1 MGEAKRRGTY
11 EQRKETSQIN
21 KLKNLTDEMI
31 DFSDP
36 NMFYL
41 KIGYE
46 FLKDKLHP
54 NDWIKR
60 RQAIIEYLKDRP
72 ADYSSPNGK
81 IRFTNDE
88 TSWYIFLC
96 EEFFRNPLL
105 TNPSQMSRIAPWI
118 ISLGK
123 SVDELK
129 KLDGIE
135 NKLKDLI
142 KKYKGNP
149 DGTLFELLIAAT
161 YLKKGYMIEFL
172 EEKSIKTPD
181 MRVFKSDEE
190 FFVECKK
197 LQRRTDYAEKER
209 NLFLKSWDESKQELL
224 KKYPNYWFFAKIK
237 TELVGGKVLNLK
249 EKFHNLVEKNH
260 ILTYEDHEISLVG
273 KKRDLNQIN
282 DYLQANYVKME
293 SFVFSKLLGDD
304 FVYSNADRTHILI
317 MIPDIMELASAP
329 TLGLFVNKLGSF
341 LGVTRVF
348 INENSQNKKSK
359 EVVKQVREGLEQL
372 DSYPN
377 SIVHVL
383 YEALEDSQ
391 VETKRWVKIQEKMQ
405 ELEKELASDVS
416 IKVHRLTYFESVDQM
431 FDVDETIMSWG
442 KKLSFNPFIFI

>member
-1 MGEAKRRGTY
+1 MGEAKKRGTY
-11 EQRKETSQIN
+11 EQRKETSQVR
-21 KLKNLTDEMI
+21 KLKKLTEEMI

-72 ADYSSPNGK
+72 VDYSSPNGK

-161 YLKKGYMIEFL
+161 YLKQGYTVEFL
-172 EEKSIKTPD
+172 GENSIKTPD

-190 FFVECKK
+190 FYVECKK

-209 NLFLKSWDESKQELL
+209 NLFLKSWDESKQDLL
-224 KKYPNYWFFAKIK
+224 KKYPNYWFIAEIK
-237 TELVGGKVLNLK
+237 AELVGSEVFNLR
-249 EKFHNLVEKNH
+249 EKFHELVEKNH
-260 ILTYEDHEISLVG
+260 ILSYEDHEISLVG
-273 KKRDLNQIN
+273 KKMDLHKIN
-282 DYLQANYVKME
+282 EYLTANCVKME
-293 SFVFSKLLGDD
+293 SFTFSKLLGDD
-304 FVYSNADRTHILI
+304 FVYSNADRTHILV
-317 MIPDIMELASAP
+317 MQPNIMELASAP
-329 TLGLFVNKLGSF
+329 ILGLFVNKLGSF
-341 LGVTRVF
+341 LGLTRIF
-348 INENSQNKKSK
+348 TNENSQNKKSK
-359 EVVKQVREGLEQL
+359 EVIKQVREALEQL
-372 DSYPN
+372 DSYPK

-383 YEALEDSQ
+383 YEALEDPR
-391 VETKRWVKIQEKMQ
+391 VELKRWVKIEGKMK
-405 ELEKELASDVS
+405 ELEKELSSDVS
-416 IKVHRLTYFESVDQM
+416 IKVHRLTYREAVDQM
-431 FDVDETIMSWG
+431 FDVYETIGSWG
-442 KKLSFNPFIFI
+442 KELSFNPFILI